1 MLVASALNLAPV
13 TSVAFDILACQ
24 PGDSNVDGNINALD
38 ITTIELIVVEVLAG
52 TPCADANVD
61 GNINALDIT
70 ATEILVA
77 TAP

>member
-1 MLVASALNLAPV
+1 MASAPTLASV
-13 TSVAFDILACQ
+13 TSVAFDILPCQ

-38 ITTIELIVVEVLAG
+38 ITTVELIVAGILAK

-61 GNINALDIT
+61 GSINEADIT